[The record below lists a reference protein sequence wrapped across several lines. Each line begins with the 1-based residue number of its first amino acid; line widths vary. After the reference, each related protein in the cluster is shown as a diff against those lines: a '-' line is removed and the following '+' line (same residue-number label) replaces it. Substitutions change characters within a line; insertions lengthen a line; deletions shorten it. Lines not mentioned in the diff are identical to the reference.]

1 MSEYHEEQWG
11 EMARLSRR
19 VVLVEQMLLRR
30 ILALEAE
37 VKALKGQTQGQ
48 AERTI
53 YQDAHEIDWC
63 APLAAES
70 AIARIMQK
78 E

>member
-1 MSEYHEEQWG
+1 MSEHNTEVWADME
-11 EMARLSRR
+11 RISRR

>member
-1 MSEYHEEQWG
+1 MSEHHEEQWG

-37 VKALKGQTQGQ
+37 VAALKGQEQGQ
-48 AERTI
+48 DGPAQR
-53 YQDAHEIDWC
+53 A
-63 APLAAES
+63 L
-70 AIARIMQK
+70 ARIMDQK
-78 E
+78 QDGSGV